1 VKGIDVDAVGVDI
14 GGTKIAVG
22 VVDSSGT
29 ILAKVR
35 RLTKPQDPTSIDEA
49 IADAV
54 AELSAKYDV
63 RAVGLAAAGFASSDR
78 NHMNFAPNIA
88 WRDYPLGDNV
98 RALLGRDDITVVVE
112 NDANAAGWA
121 EFVHGAGKGTGTM
134 VMLTIGTGLGSA
146 LVVEGELVRGAYG
159 FAAELG
165 HLRMVPDGQPCGCGQ
180 KGCWEQYASGS
191 ALTREARRAS
201 IDRSVRAAGLI
212 ERAGGNPDAISGPD
226 VTAAAMDGDELG
238 IELLADLGRW
248 IGEGCA
254 QVAAVLD
261 PEVFVIGGGVIAAGD
276 LMLEPAREAFAE
288 HLTARGH
295 RPVPPILAADMAND
309 AGIVGAAALAR
320 EAVPLDMTPR

>member
-1 VKGIDVDAVGVDI
+1 MDAVGVDI

-22 VVDSSGT
+22 VVDSAGQ

-35 RLTKPQDPTSIDEA
+35 RPTQADDPASIDAA

-54 AELSAKYDV
+54 AELGATYEIGAIGV
-63 RAVGLAAAGFASSDR
+63 AAAGFASSDR
-78 NHMNFAPNIA
+78 NHMTFAPNIA
-88 WRDYPLGDNV
+88 WRDYPLGEKV
-98 RALLGRDDITVVVE
+98 AALVGGDRTVVVE

-121 EFVHGAGKGTGTM
+121 EFVYGAGHGTQTM

-146 LVVEGELVRGAYG
+146 LVVGGELVRGAYG

-165 HLRMVPDGQPCGCGQ
+165 HMRVVPDGEPCGCGQ
-180 KGCWEQYASGS
+180 RGCWEQYASGS
-191 ALTREARRAS
+191 ALTREARKAAAA
-201 IDRSVRAAGLI
+201 DPTRAAALLA
-212 ERAGGNPDAISGPD
+212 RAGGDAGAIKGPD
-226 VTAAAMDGDELG
+226 VTKCALEGDELS
-238 IELLADLGRW
+238 IELLATLGRW

-261 PEVFVIGGGVIAAGD
+261 PEAFVVGGGVIAAGD
-276 LMLEPAREAFAE
+276 LMLGPAREAFQD

-295 RPVPPILAADMAND
+295 RPIPPILAAAMAND

-320 EAVPLDMTPR
+320 EAIPMSR

>member
-1 VKGIDVDAVGVDI
+1 
-14 GGTKIAVG
+14 
-22 VVDSSGT
+22 
-29 ILAKVR
+29 
-35 RLTKPQDPTSIDEA
+35 
-49 IADAV
+49 
-54 AELSAKYDV
+54 
-63 RAVGLAAAGFASSDR
+63 VGLAAAGFASSDR

-121 EFVHGAGKGTGTM
+121 EYVYGAGKGTGTM

-191 ALTREARRAS
+191 ALTREARRAA
-201 IDRSVRAAGLI
+201 IDRSVRAAGLL
-212 ERAGGNPDAISGPD
+212 ERAGGDPNAITGPD
-226 VTAAAMDGDELG
+226 VTAAAVEGDELA